1 MTIQQGILSAAQ
13 FDQLV
18 EHVAAALAERQ
29 RITVLKQRE
38 AILMTLRALEEAN
51 GLPHAIPTKQER
63 GETKTA
69 WRDGVPRQEH
79 HNRG

>member
-1 MTIQQGILSAAQ
+1 MLLTSEQ

-18 EHVAAALAERQ
+18 ERVAAVLAERQ
-29 RITVLKQRE
+29 RVTVLKQRE

-51 GLPHAIPTKQER
+51 GLPHAVPTKHER
-63 GETKTA
+63 GETKAA
-69 WRDGVPRQEH
+69 WREG